1 MGFLGGLGEGLGA
14 GGIGLIGGL
23 FQNDANKEAATTQRR
38 WSEEMAGKAHQ
49 LEVRDLKKAGLNPI
63 LSANKGAQVN
73 NTSAPQM
80 EDALGKG
87 VNSAMDAMRLK
98 KDMELAGTQNTLNAA
113 QALATAETAKKEGA
127 TAKQIGA
134 QTKLLE
140 ATMPNT
146 IKKSMTEGEQ
156 ANEYLQNKNYYNVM
170 ERINRAIPAVNTGVD
185 AMRFLPKINLGKQI
199 KLPKSG
205 EGATIKHDDGTLF
218 RKSDGLILNQPPRF

>member
-1 MGFLGGLGEGLGA
+1 MGFLGGLGEGIGA

-23 FQNDANKEAATTQRR
+23 FQNDANKEAGTTQRR
-38 WSEEMAGKAHQ
+38 WSEEMAKKMHQ
-49 LEVRDLKKAGLNPI
+49 FEVQDLKKAGLNPI

-73 NTSAPQM
+73 NTSAPHM

-87 VNSAMDAMRLK
+87 VTSAMDSLRLK

-113 QALATAETAKKEGA
+113 QALATAETAKREGA

-140 ATMPNT
+140 ATMPNQ

-185 AMRFLPKINLGKQI
+185 AMRFLPKINMGKTI
-199 KLPKSG
+199 KLPSGSKSG
-205 EGATIKHDDGTLF
+205 FEKHGSDLI
-218 RKSDGLILNQPPRF
+218 RKSDGLIINQP